1 MSVTETHAAAMKAL
15 ADRFFGAIEAGD
27 ISGVA
32 SCYARDAIIWHND
45 DKLETGPAQNLEVLR
60 QFIANVPKRVYA
72 NRRFFPVEGG
82 FIQQHDTELHLSDG
96 RVLSLPV
103 CIVFKVVDG
112 KIQRLDE
119 YLDRDTLNRWS
130 RGES

>member
-1 MSVTETHAAAMKAL
+1 MSVTEAHTTAMKAL
-15 ADRFFGAIEAGD
+15 ADKFFGAIEAGD
-27 ISGVA
+27 IDGVS
-32 SCYARDAIIWHND
+32 SCYAKDAIIWHND
-45 DKLETGPAQNLEVLR
+45 DKLETAPAQNLEVLK

-82 FIQQHDTELHLSDG
+82 FIQQHETELHLADG

>member
-27 ISGVA
+27 IDGVSA
-32 SCYARDAIIWHND
+32 CYAKDAVIWHND
-45 DKLETGPAQNLEVLR
+45 DKLETTPAQNLDVLK

-82 FIQQHDTELHLSDG
+82 FIQQHDTELHLADG

-112 KIQRLDE
+112 KIKRLDE

>member
-1 MSVTETHAAAMKAL
+1 MSVTEVHASAMRAL

-130 RGES
+130 RGEG

>member
-1 MSVTETHAAAMKAL
+1 MSVTEAHASAMRAL

-45 DKLETGPAQNLEVLR
+45 DKLETGLAQNLEMLR

-130 RGES
+130 RGEG